1 MLQFFTIMLML
12 DAQKISLLCSKGVTI
27 LLHYAHIKKLIYTF
41 KSPKKSINACYIGA
55 WATPQCNPPLLWL
68 GYYEMSFLVMKKLA
82 LMQQKRVELAKPS
95 CMLQPNLEA
104 QISLGLSRAQTTTA
118 TPPASFR
125 EFRHYYSGIMLNAF
139 ASLLCSK

>member
-1 MLQFFTIMLML
+1 
-12 DAQKISLLCSKGVTI
+12 
-27 LLHYAHIKKLIYTF
+27 
-41 KSPKKSINACYIGA
+41 
-55 WATPQCNPPLLWL
+55 
-68 GYYEMSFLVMKKLA
+68 MKKLA

-104 QISLGLSRAQTTTA
+104 QDFSRPVQGPDPNRQA
-118 TPPASFR
+118 PASFR